1 MTVTGHSDAHFGNV
15 FLEEQE
21 DYLYFDPAFAGNHAP
36 LLDIIKPLFHNVFA
50 AWMYFPQEIAR
61 ELKLSVTIRDTNIY
75 VEHNYDLAPV
85 RRAIFHTKLEY
96 LLAPLL
102 QMLVSRNAL
111 PEDWI
116 EIVPLALMCWQLL
129 ADHHEEGEVDG
140 LGLFRGE
147 VRRIPHG
154 PKIPH
159 MGWNTV
165 TSLREGLPIFADI
178 PPNAYFYFAHS
189 YYVEPQDR
197 QGVAAMTDY
206 GSPYCSVIVGEHVW
220 GTQFHPEK
228 SGAAGLQLLRNF
240 MKWVRK

>member
-1 MTVTGHSDAHFGNV
+1 MIAIIDYGAGNIRSIEKALEYVGAQVQVTG
-15 FLEEQE
+15 
-21 DYLYFDPAFAGNHAP
+21 DPAVVANAHAIVLP
-36 LLDIIKPLFHNVFA
+36 GVGSGGAAMARMTERGLDEAIRQATQQGKPFLGICLG
-50 AWMYFPQEIAR
+50 M
-61 ELKLSVTIRDTNIY
+61 
-75 VEHNYDLAPV
+75 
-85 RRAIFHTKLEY
+85 
-96 LLAPLL
+96 
-102 QMLVSRNAL
+102 
-111 PEDWI
+111 
-116 EIVPLALMCWQLL
+116 QLL
-129 ADHHEEGEVDG
+129 ADHHAEGEVDG

-206 GSPYCSVIVGEHVW
+206 GSPYCSVIVSEHVW

-240 MKWVRK
+240 VKWVKE